1 MSTFTVTNT
10 NNSGAGSLRQEV
22 LNANALSGKDI
33 SNFSGL
39 FTDGLAHTIN
49 LIGSVTGNST

>member
-10 NNSGAGSLRQEV
+10 NNSGAGSLRQAV

-33 SNFSGL
+33 INFGGL
-39 FTDGLAHTIN
+39 VKRV
-49 LIGSVTGNST
+49 SSYSKP